1 MWPKIRTV
9 LLQRLRLRES
19 WIFFFVLGFI
29 MINHPFIDIFDKPY
43 EIFGI
48 PLFFLYLYCGW
59 ALSII
64 VIYLFV
70 STINLPDDSN
80 DKGVEQ

>member
-1 MWPKIRTV
+1 MLQKIRSV

-19 WIFFFVLGFI
+19 WILFFVFGFI
-29 MINHPFIDIFDKPY
+29 MINHPFIDIFDIPY
-43 EIFGI
+43 EILGI

-70 STINLPDDSN
+70 STINLPDDGN
-80 DKGVEQ
+80 NKEDRQ